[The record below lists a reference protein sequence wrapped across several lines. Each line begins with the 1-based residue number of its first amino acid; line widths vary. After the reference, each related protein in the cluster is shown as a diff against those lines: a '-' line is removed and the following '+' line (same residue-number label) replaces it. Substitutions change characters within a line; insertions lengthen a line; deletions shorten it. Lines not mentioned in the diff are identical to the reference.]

1 MLERLLGRSRS
12 HQGGLTAV
20 RTGTRQSD
28 ARPFPEGVTC
38 GAGCGKTSGFRC
50 SYRDMTGQRCTYWCP
65 DHSVFMNGR
74 TWCERH
80 ANSVKW
86 LRARDGTIYEI
97 GHLAAIDDRSPNLAG
112 ILVDELNGDMTAHLR
127 ACFAGQEGVYIV
139 TDAHVRTASIPAGRV
154 EYTPEGPKVF
164 QEQAETAWERG
175 WGVYSHVGYLARVVF
190 RVLAAEP
197 PIVHVYANGI
207 LVLRRVPDW
216 IANRG
221 KGGNADA
228 DRAAFRRAVMD
239 AVGKVVIDRDRDD

>member
-1 MLERLLGRSRS
+1 MLERILGRPRS
-12 HQGGLTAV
+12 EPARHGV
-20 RTGTRQSD
+20 RTATRQSD
-28 ARPFPEGVTC
+28 PKRFPDGVTC
-38 GAGCGKTSGFRC
+38 GAGCGKTVGFRC
-50 SYRDMTGQRCTYWCP
+50 SYRDMTGQRCGYWCP
-65 DHSVFMNGR
+65 DHSVFLNGR
-74 TWCERH
+74 TWCGRH

-97 GHLAAIDDRSPNLAG
+97 GHMAAIDDRSPNLAG
-112 ILVDELNGDMTAHLR
+112 ILVDDLNREMTAHLT
-127 ACFAGQEGVYIV
+127 ACFANQNGVYIV

-175 WGVYSHVGYLARVVF
+175 WGVYSQVGYLARVVF
-190 RVLAAEP
+190 RVLASEP

-221 KGGNADA
+221 QGGNPESE
-228 DRAAFRRAVMD
+228 RGAFRRAVMD
-239 AVGKVVIDRDRDD
+239 AVKKIVVDRGED

>member
-1 MLERLLGRSRS
+1 MLERLLGRPRSESRRA
-12 HQGGLTAV
+12 GV
-20 RTGTRQSD
+20 RVATRQSD
-28 ARPFPEGVTC
+28 PKHFPDGVSC
-38 GAGCGKTSGFRC
+38 GAGCGKTYGYRC

-65 DHSVFMNGR
+65 DHSVFLNGR
-74 TWCERH
+74 MWCGRH

-97 GHLAAIDDRSPNLAG
+97 GHVAAIDDRSPNLAG
-112 ILVDELNGDMTAHLR
+112 ILVDDLNREMTAHLT
-127 ACFAGQEGVYIV
+127 ACFANQTGVYIV

-175 WGVYSHVGYLARVVF
+175 WGVYSQTGYLARVVF
-190 RVLAAEP
+190 RVLASEP

-221 KGGNADA
+221 RGGNPESE
-228 DRAAFRRAVMD
+228 RAAFRRAVMD
-239 AVGKVVIDRDRDD
+239 AVKKIVVDRDGDE